1 MEGTPTAKN
10 LDYLTVL
17 SRGDT
22 SVSKA
27 LLRHADDTLVDAISE
42 CCLQIVNGTIK
53 IEHESARRKLEKLQ
67 PILQQLAEK
76 TYSRN
81 KKRELL
87 LGKSLRVLEIC
98 PPPALQFFLSLL

>member
-1 MEGTPTAKN
+1 MEGTHTAKN

-17 SRGDT
+17 SRGDLP
-22 SVSKA
+22 VSKA
-27 LLRHADDTLVDAISE
+27 VIKHADDTLVDAISE

-53 IEHESARRKLEKLQ
+53 IEHETARRKLEKLL

-76 TYSRN
+76 SCSRK

-87 LGKSLRVLEIC
+87 LGKGLRVLELC
-98 PPPALQFFLSLL
+98 LPPALQFFLSLL